1 MSEIASEAIG
11 EDSCSELKPG
21 EPIVKISTPTLVPPI
36 RFGHVNPG
44 VTRGAYP
51 TLRNFRHLSR
61 FQLKTIISLTPE
73 PPISDLQLF
82 AEMAGIKLIHLP
94 ISRMASLTEAAQ
106 ATVVTALNVRTVYM
120 SNTYIHRISSNFI
133 TPSFCS

>member
-1 MSEIASEAIG
+1 MSEIVDESISL
-11 EDSCSELKPG
+11 DSCTLKVSENINKF
-21 EPIVKISTPTLVPPI
+21 VSLVPPI

-73 PPISDLQLF
+73 PPIADLQLF
-82 AEMAGIKLIHLP
+82 AEMAGIKIIHLP
-94 ISRMASLTEAAQ
+94 ISRMASLTEAAHTTLVS
-106 ATVVTALNVRTVYM
+106 AVNVIKYKPNY
-120 SNTYIHRISSNFI
+120 S
-133 TPSFCS
+133 CL